1 MGNHY
6 KKNEIRW
13 KDKLYTTDKL
23 IRKLVIRKDG
33 SQEFIKLMNSD

>member
-1 MGNHY
+1 MGNHC

-23 IRKLVIRKDG
+23 IRKLVFRKDG
-33 SQEFIKLMNSD
+33 SQEFIKLKNSD